1 MSDNPST
8 HPPCYKVWDRL
19 WYCGSPAG
27 QFRNIYRF
35 GEIEDCQPY
44 WDDWKNCMAA
54 KVYQDKNEK
63 QVSIFLCLSPFLTHT
78 QLIYTIYLRP
88 FAPLILLSHAFIV
101 TPLLPYPSYS
111 CLNTRFR

>member
-63 QVSIFLCLSPFLTHT
+63 QVSIFLCLSPSLTHT
-78 QLIYTIYLRP
+78 QLVYTIY
-88 FAPLILLSHAFIV
+88 FLS
-101 TPLLPYPSYS
+101 SE
-111 CLNTRFR
+111 